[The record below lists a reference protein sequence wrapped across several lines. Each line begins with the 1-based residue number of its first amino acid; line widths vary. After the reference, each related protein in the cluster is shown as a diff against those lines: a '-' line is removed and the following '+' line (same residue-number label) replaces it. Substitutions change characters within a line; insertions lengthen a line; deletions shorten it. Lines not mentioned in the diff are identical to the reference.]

1 MAGTKAGGAKAAATN
16 LRNDPDFYKKI
27 GSIGGKLSNNG
38 GFASLKVGADGLTG
52 VERAKVAGTVGG
64 KLSRRGPN
72 KNKQEK
78 QNEQA

>member
-16 LRNDPDFYKKI
+16 KKNDPDFYRKI
-27 GSIGGKLSNNG
+27 GAIGGKISTTG

-52 VERAKVAGTVGG
+52 LERAKVAGTVGG
-64 KLSRRGPN
+64 RVSRRGSS

-78 QNEQA
+78 QNE

>member
-16 LRNDPDFYKKI
+16 IKNDPDFYRKI
-27 GSIGGKLSNNG
+27 GAIGGKISTTG

-52 VERAKVAGTVGG
+52 LERAKVAGTVGG
-64 KLSRRGPN
+64 RISRRGPS

-78 QNEQA
+78 QNE